1 LLEKKVKP
9 PFKSKSAS
17 QEDTNNF
24 HKARHT
30 VAMSSSPLFLLPIS

>member
-1 LLEKKVKP
+1 MAWSELLEKNVKP

-24 HKARHT
+24 HKAP
-30 VAMSSSPLFLLPIS
+30 AQ